1 MRKLIPV
8 LAINFHTENSQ
19 QLTCTLHVIEVF
31 SDLLK

>member
-1 MRKLIPV
+1 MPELIPA

-19 QLTCTLHVIEVF
+19 QLTCFLHVIEAF